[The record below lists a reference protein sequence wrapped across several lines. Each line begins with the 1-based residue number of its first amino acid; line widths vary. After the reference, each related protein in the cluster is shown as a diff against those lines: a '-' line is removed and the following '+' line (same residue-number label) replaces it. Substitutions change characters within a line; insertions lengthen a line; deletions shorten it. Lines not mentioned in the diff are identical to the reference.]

1 MRNRIEY
8 LDFAFTDVKIANG
21 SLGMECSLPI
31 SSIGID
37 TLEVDVKCLDPSITN
52 FVQNTPI
59 TYFHRGRQMGVFYV
73 QTITRIGPER
83 YTIYGISS
91 VGRLD
96 QRQHYGGIYTG
107 ETVEEIVTEICGNI
121 PFQIKSSL
129 AKTKLYGW
137 LPIRSARENL
147 AQVLFAAGANLTTDH
162 NGVLHI
168 ETLWQ
173 GTTGAI
179 PPDCIYKG
187 GQVEYA
193 TPITTVT
200 VLEHQ
205 YVAVS
210 DETDLFEGT
219 TTQGQVITFNEP
231 MHDLVAVGFEIL
243 ESNANFARVTA
254 GSGLLSGKQYIHTTR
269 EISAAVTSSPIE
281 NVQRIED
288 ATLVSLVNSSAVT
301 KRLAEYYGNNQTL
314 EIDTVVGNERAGQV
328 IQAYHPFEKRM
339 VEACIASMDVS
350 LSGVL
355 KSKTKAVVGFLPAKP
370 NAGYY
375 DAVEV
380 VTQDTN
386 WVVPEG
392 VTEVR
397 IVLISGGTGGASGHP
412 GEAATLGTKLTDS
425 SKVSNMT
432 VYYALTTIGKS
443 GEGGEPGE
451 GGSGGRIF
459 QATFKVTPG
468 EIFPIHI
475 GAGGLGGSSG
485 TDSNPGLE
493 GGATTFGQYSSANGS
508 SNPTGFL
515 ESVSGMTYA
524 GTGTSGIAGGR
535 GSGLTTSGDSNT
547 LEEGPTITVDGVDY
561 LPGTSTKAVK
571 NKSGGSNYNSGYGT
585 FTAYSEDG
593 YGGGAAYKAHGLPGL
608 SDGTVNTY
616 SNGASGKGGTG
627 GKGATAL
634 PPDAATIP
642 GYGGQGGNGGGG
654 GGGGGR
660 GQCNNNFGNSASTR
674 ATISAYPG
682 NAGAGGA
689 GSSGG
694 KGAPGCA
701 IIYFSRPK
709 ESSFGALM
717 DKQLRF
723 IVDRSGR
730 ILVA

>member
-8 LDFAFTDVKIANG
+8 LDFAFTDVKIASG
-21 SLGMECSLPI
+21 SMGMECSLPI

-96 QRQHYGGIYTG
+96 QFQHYGGIYTG
-107 ETVEEIVTEICGNI
+107 ETVEEIVAEICGNI
-121 PFQIKSSL
+121 PFRIKSSL

-147 AQVLFAAGANLTTDH
+147 AQVLFAAGANLSTDY

-173 GTTGAI
+173 GTSGSI
-179 PPDCIYKG
+179 PADRIYKG

-205 YVAVS
+205 YVPVN

-219 TTQGQVITFNEP
+219 TTEGQIIPFNEP
-231 MHDLVAVGFEIL
+231 MHDLVAVGFRII
-243 ESNANFARVTA
+243 ESNANYAKVTA

-269 EISAAVTSSPIE
+269 EISAPVNASPID
-281 NVQRIED
+281 NVKRIED
-288 ATLVSLVNSSAVT
+288 ATLVSLVNSSAIT
-301 KRLAEYYGNNQTL
+301 KRLAEYYSSNQTL
-314 EIDTVVGNERAGQV
+314 EIDTVVKNESAGQV
-328 IQAYHPFEKRM
+328 IQAYHPYEKRM
-339 VEACIASMDVS
+339 VEACIASMDIS
-350 LSGVL
+350 LSATL
-355 KSKTKAVVGFLPAKP
+355 KSKTTALVGFLPTKP

-380 VTQDTN
+380 ITKDTN

-392 VTEVR
+392 VTEIR
-397 IVLISGGTGGASGHP
+397 IVLISGGTGGASGKP
-412 GEAATLGTKLTDS
+412 GEAATLGQSMTET

-432 VYYALTTIGKS
+432 QYYYLTTIGKS
-443 GEGGEPGE
+443 GEGGEPGQ

-468 EIFPIHI
+468 QVFPIHI
-475 GAGGLGGSSG
+475 GAGGVGGVVG
-485 TDSNPGLE
+485 TTSTPGTE
-493 GGATTFGQYSSANGS
+493 GTATTFGQYSSANGA
-508 SNPTGFL
+508 SNPAGFL
-515 ESVSGMTYA
+515 ESVSGITYA
-524 GTGTSGIAGGR
+524 KTGSAGIAGGR
-535 GSGLTTSGDSNT
+535 GSGLRTSGDSNSY
-547 LEEGPTITVDGVDY
+547 EDGPTLTVGGVSY
-561 LPGTSTKAVK
+561 YPGTSTKNVTSK
-571 NKSGGSNYNSGYGT
+571 QGGSNYDSGYGV
-585 FTAYSEDG
+585 FWAYTEDG
-593 YGGGAAYKAHGLPGL
+593 YGGGAAFGANGNPGL
-608 SDGTVNTY
+608 SNGTANVYT
-616 SNGASGKGGTG
+616 SSGSARGGTG
-627 GKGATAL
+627 GKGADAVA
-634 PPDAATIP
+634 PSAATIP
-642 GYGGQGGNGGGG
+642 GQGGGGGNGGGG

-660 GQCNNNFGNSASTR
+660 GQCTNNFGNHATTR
-674 ATISAYPG
+674 PSLYAYPG
-682 NAGAGGA
+682 YAGAGGNGSA
-689 GSSGG
+689 GGV
-694 KGAPGCA
+694 GAPGCA
-701 IIYFSRPK
+701 IVYFSRPK
-709 ESSFGALM
+709 ETVFGGVV
-717 DKQLRF
+717 DKKVRF
-723 IVDRSGR
+723 VVDRTGR
-730 ILVA
+730 LIVA